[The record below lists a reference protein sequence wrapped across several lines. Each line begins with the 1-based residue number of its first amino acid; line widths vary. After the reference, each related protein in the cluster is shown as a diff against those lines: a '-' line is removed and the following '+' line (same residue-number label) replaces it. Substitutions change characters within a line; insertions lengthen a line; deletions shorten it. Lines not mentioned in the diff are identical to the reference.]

1 MVASV
6 YFLCK
11 VKKVDK
17 HYNSIE
23 YINRDNFIYL
33 KKNRGT
39 ISSVKSERMQHIEM
53 VGTKNNNNLSK

>member
-1 MVASV
+1 MIASV

-39 ISSVKSERMQHIEM
+39 ISSVKSERMQHI
-53 VGTKNNNNLSK
+53 